1 MLINVCIV
9 RVMIFPLV
17 MYECESWTIKKVE
30 CWRWCL
36 QTVVVEKTLES
47 PSDSKEIKP
56 VRFPKGNQPWIFIE
70 MTECWS
76 WSSNTLATWCE
87 EWTYFK
93 RPWCWER
100 LRAGREAGVRG
111 WDGWMAS
118 LTQWTWV
125 WANSRRWRKTGKPG
139 VLQFTGLQ
147 RVRHNWATHQQK
159 QKQAGDHT
167 KCCKHVSL
175 LVLTISSLIH
185 MNRGKPESS

>member
-111 WDGWMAS
+111 WDGITDSMDMSLSKLQEMAKDREAWRAAVHRVTKSRTRLSSWTTS
-118 LTQWTWV
+118 L
-125 WANSRRWRKTGKPG
+125 
-139 VLQFTGLQ
+139 
-147 RVRHNWATHQQK
+147 
-159 QKQAGDHT
+159 
-167 KCCKHVSL
+167 
-175 LVLTISSLIH
+175 
-185 MNRGKPESS
+185 